1 MANLSQHRETEADAS
16 RPTRL
21 FKKGN
26 SQVVCI
32 PKALAFTSV
41 DVEVE
46 IQRCGD
52 ELIVRPARRKLSEV
66 GAALRRL
73 GPYFRNFQREQPPQD
88 RCHWT
93 YRTTGH
99 QSPAGAGE

>member
-1 MANLSQHRETEADAS
+1 MANLSRQAEAEADAP

-21 FKKGN
+21 FKNGN
-26 SQVVCI
+26 SQAVRI

-46 IQRCGD
+46 IQRRGD
-52 ELIVRPARRKLSEV
+52 ELIVRPTRCKLSGV

-73 GPYFRNFQREQPPQD
+73 GRSLCVAPIISCPIAVE
-88 RCHWT
+88 T
-93 YRTTGH
+93 A
-99 QSPAGAGE
+99 PARGGERRPANRL

>member
-1 MANLSQHRETEADAS
+1 MANLSQHPETEADAP

-21 FKKGN
+21 FQNGN
-26 SQVVCI
+26 SQAVRI

-46 IQRCGD
+46 IQRRGD
-52 ELIVRPARRKLSEV
+52 ELIVRPARRQLSGV

-88 RCHWT
+88 ERRWT
-93 YRTTGH
+93 HRAAGR
-99 QSPAGAGE
+99 QGPAGAGE

>member
-1 MANLSQHRETEADAS
+1 MAHLNRQAEAEADAP

-21 FKKGN
+21 FKNGN
-26 SQVVCI
+26 SQAVRI

-46 IQRCGD
+46 IQRRGD
-52 ELIVRPARRKLSEV
+52 ELIVRPTRCKLSGV

-73 GPYFRNFQREQPPQD
+73 GPYFRDFQREQPQQEG
-88 RCHWT
+88 RRWT
-93 YRTTGH
+93 HRTAERQG
-99 QSPAGAGE
+99 PAEAAE

>member
-1 MANLSQHRETEADAS
+1 MANLSQHAENEADVP

-21 FKKGN
+21 FKSGN
-26 SQVVCI
+26 SQAVHI

-46 IQRCGD
+46 IQRRGD
-52 ELIVRPARRKLSEV
+52 ELVVRHTQCKLSGV

-73 GPYFRNFQREQPPQD
+73 GPYFRNFRREQPRQEE
-88 RCHWT
+88 RRWT
-93 YRTTGH
+93 HRTAGH
-99 QSPAGAGE
+99 QGPAEAGE